1 MIAPERDPIR
11 GECAIENL
19 ILAISCVLPVF
30 IMICTGALI
39 RRSKLVPEGTFN
51 HVSKISFQYLL
62 PCLLFHSI
70 YTTDLDTAFDAKLLT
85 FLIVYVLV
93 WFVIGTVL
101 STFFVPDR
109 KARGAFIQTFFRS
122 NIAIVGVSM
131 ADSLLGSAGVAA
143 ISVAIA
149 FLVPLFNVLA
159 VITLETCRGEKP
171 DLKTTLLGIAKNPL
185 IIACVL
191 GLAIML
197 LKIRLPAS
205 VLKAVSQ
212 IGTAGT
218 VMTLISLGANFRF
231 RGVRQNLKKVI
242 TANLLRL
249 IIAPFVALAAAVA
262 LGFRGSDLGIILLCT
277 APALAGSSYPMA
289 MARDSDHELTG
300 QIVVT
305 SSFLCCLTLFVW
317 IFVLKQIGLM

>member
-1 MIAPERDPIR
+1 M
-11 GECAIENL
+11 ENL
-19 ILAISCVLPVF
+19 ILAVSCVLPVF

-39 RRSKLVPEGTFN
+39 RRSQLVPEGTFN

-70 YTTDLDTAFDAKLLT
+70 YTTDLGTALEPKLLL
-85 FLIVYVLV
+85 FLIGYVIIWYAV
-93 WFVIGTVL
+93 GAVL
-101 STFFVPDR
+101 STLFVPDR
-109 KARGAFIQTFFRS
+109 RTRGAFIQTFFRS

-159 VITLETCRGEKP
+159 VITLETCRGEKV
-171 DLKTTLLGIAKNPL
+171 DVKTTLLGIAKNPL

-191 GLAIML
+191 GIAFL
-197 LKIRLPAS
+197 LLRIPLPAS
-205 VLKAVSQ
+205 VLKAIGQ

-231 RGVRQNLKKVI
+231 SGVRQNLKKV
-242 TANLLRL
+242 TVANLLRL
-249 IIAPFVALAAAVA
+249 IIAPLVAVA
-262 LGFRGSDLGIILLCT
+262 VAVVLGFRGRELGIVLLCT

-289 MARDSDHELTG
+289 LARDSDHELTG

-305 SSFLCCLTLFVW
+305 TSFLCCLTLFVW
-317 IFVLKQIGLM
+317 IFLLKQLGLL

>member
-1 MIAPERDPIR
+1 MD
-11 GECAIENL
+11 NL
-19 ILAISCVLPVF
+19 ILAVSCVLPVF

-70 YTTDLDTAFDAKLLT
+70 YTTDLGTSFDARLLT

-93 WFVIGTVL
+93 WFIIGTVL
-101 STFFVPDR
+101 STRFVPDR
-109 KARGAFIQTFFRS
+109 RARGAFIQTFFRS
-122 NIAIVGVSM
+122 NIAIVGISM
-131 ADSLLGSAGVAA
+131 ADSLLGAAGVAA

-149 FLVPLFNVLA
+149 FLIPLYNVLA

-191 GLAIML
+191 SLAFML
-197 LKIRLPAS
+197 LRIPLPAS
-205 VLKAVSQ
+205 VLKALSQ

-231 RGVRQNLKKVI
+231 SGVHRNLRKVV
-242 TANLLRL
+242 TANMLRL
-249 IIAPFVALAAAVA
+249 LIAPLVALAAAIA
-262 LGFRGSDLGIILLCT
+262 LGFRGGDLGVILLCT
-277 APALAGSSYPMA
+277 APALAGSCYPMA

-300 QIVVT
+300 QIIVT
-305 SSFLCCLTLFVW
+305 SSFLCCLTLFAW
-317 IFVLKQIGLM
+317 IFLLKQVGLM

>member
-1 MIAPERDPIR
+1 M
-11 GECAIENL
+11 

-30 IMICTGALI
+30 IMICTGSLI

-51 HVSKISFQYLL
+51 HVSKVSFQYLL
-62 PCLLFHSI
+62 PCLLFYNI
-70 YTTDLDTAFDAKLLT
+70 YTTDLDTVFDARLLT
-85 FLIVYVLV
+85 FLIAYVLI
-93 WFVIGTVL
+93 WFALATALCIR
-101 STFFVPDR
+101 FVPDR
-109 KARGAFIQTFFRS
+109 RARGAFVQTFFRS

-131 ADSLLGSAGVAA
+131 ADSLLGKDGVAA

-171 DLKTTLLGIAKNPL
+171 DLKNTLLGIVKNPL

-191 GLAIML
+191 GLAFML
-197 LKIRLPAS
+197 LEIPLPAP
-205 VLKAVSQ
+205 VLKALSQ

-231 RGVRQNLKKVI
+231 SGVRRNLKKVV
-242 TANLLRL
+242 TANVLRL
-249 IIAPFVALAAAVA
+249 VIAPLAALTAAVA
-262 LGFRGSDLGIILLCT
+262 LGFRGGDLGIILLCT
-277 APALAGSSYPMA
+277 APALAGSCYPMA
-289 MARDSDHELTG
+289 LACDSDHELTG

-305 SSFLCCLTLFVW
+305 TSFLCCLTLFVW
-317 IFVLKQIGLM
+317 IFLLKQVGLM

>member
-1 MIAPERDPIR
+1 M
-11 GECAIENL
+11 ENL
-19 ILAISCVLPVF
+19 ILAIGCVLPVF

-70 YTTDLDTAFDAKLLT
+70 YTTDLGTALDPKLLI
-85 FLIVYVLV
+85 FLICYV
-93 WFVIGTVL
+93 VIWYLIGAVL
-101 STFFVPDR
+101 STLFVPNR
-109 KARGAFIQTFFRS
+109 RTRGAFIQSFFRS

-159 VITLETCRGEKP
+159 VITLETCRGEKVN
-171 DLKTTLLGIAKNPL
+171 LKTTLLGIAKNPL
-185 IIACVL
+185 ILSCVL
-191 GLAIML
+191 GILFL
-197 LKIRLPAS
+197 LLQIPLPAS
-205 VLKAVSQ
+205 VLKAVHQ

-231 RGVRQNLKKVI
+231 SGVRQNLKKV
-242 TANLLRL
+242 TLANLLRL
-249 IIAPFVALAAAVA
+249 IIAPLVAMATAVI
-262 LGFRGSDLGIILLCT
+262 LGFRGGDLGVVLLCT

-289 MARDSDHELTG
+289 LARDSDHELTG

-305 SSFLCCLTLFVW
+305 TSFLCCLTLFAW
-317 IFVLKQIGLM
+317 IFLLKQTGLM